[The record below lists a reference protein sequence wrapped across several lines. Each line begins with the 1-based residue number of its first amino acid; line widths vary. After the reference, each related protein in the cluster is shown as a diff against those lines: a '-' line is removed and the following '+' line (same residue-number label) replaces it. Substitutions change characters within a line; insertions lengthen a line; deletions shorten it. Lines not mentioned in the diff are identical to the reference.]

1 MSAMMI
7 RAQFMMTSQFGSG
20 NKNPPWARQATDF
33 MAASGMAGQSQ
44 VSSGLVQQPGLASNP
59 TLYSYNSQAALQ
71 QQQYAAQQQ
80 LTLQNQAAGLS
91 QPGLAMPTTLGGG
104 TTQAPTIS
112 YPSARPTQTPSAA
125 GVGASQKQRV
135 FTGTVTKLHENFGFI
150 DEDVFFQ
157 TNCVKGVTPKVGD
170 RVFVEA
176 SYNAAMPF
184 KWNATRVQVLSGSQ
198 PMTPQNTGLGANAA
212 AAMSQQQQLN
222 AMQQAAKMI
231 GQGAMGGAGGGAAGL
246 LGGVN
251 PLQLAATVSAIS
263 NASNLMGSLANRSG
277 LGNRGRGMMRGSR
290 VGRSNFS
297 NESRFSEDRESVRE
311 RERERDRRE
320 KRDSRRRSRS
330 SSPASRTRTSR
341 SPKRRSRPPP
351 RYVVQ
356 APRFVLTTRDA
367 SVMTLRSK
375 YTNMYVPSDFF
386 SAGSPWID
394 NLPMNR
400 SFVLGQQCKFHIMHK
415 EVGPL
420 TPITAVLDP
429 PDADHKFCAKV
440 MLLTSPNLGELY
452 SKTCGL
458 AQDDP
463 ESQESFQ
470 HPTRL
475 LQFLVGT
482 RGKNEPMAIGGPW
495 SPSLDGPDPED
506 NPQVLIKTAI
516 RCTKAL
522 TGIDLSKCTQ
532 WYRFAEIR
540 YLRAES
546 RDKPARV
553 ETVVLFLP
561 DVWRCA
567 PSRLDWMTLQKS
579 YALKLQKKLNPDA
592 VESEEPQEG
601 AEPKKEP
608 THFSQLDPKTLK
620 LQELRDELDSRTLSS
635 KGLKSQL
642 IARLTK
648 ALLVEEEADFAAKA
662 QKEKE
667 EEEKKAKEEE
677 EEKEKEKK
685 DSAQKKEEEEQERKK
700 KKERQ
705 LLEKRY
711 ALPESPAIVVHP
723 SPTAKSGK
731 FDCSIMTLSVL
742 LDYRPEDNKEH
753 SFEVSL
759 FAELFNEMLMRDF
772 GFTIYKALAAAPP
785 KVEDEKKKKDS
796 KEKDAKDKDK
806 KSEEPPAKKKK
817 SDDNKKDDEDGDGDQ
832 EMEDEEEDKVDSG
845 KEDDEKDKKD
855 GKRDKV
861 KLETVD
867 PALLLACVYYDQ
879 NHCGYVLE
887 RDLEDIIF
895 SLGLDLSR
903 AQVRKLVQKVLI
915 RESFYYR
922 KLCDQPM
929 VKEGETAPDNNLLP
943 IDPDVL
949 AKGNLEY
956 RVPTPSGVGATASP
970 RGGKSGSGGGKETEF
985 VTFRG
990 SVVDLESLM
999 EKLEGS
1005 DQSRALLEGKLV
1017 DMTSE
1022 MGTVKASL
1030 SSQEAAVK
1038 SVKQEL
1044 TSTQARLQVEI
1055 TQRTTMEA
1063 QRLQWEAAVREAKV
1077 ALTQAT
1083 SVLATVLPDKVKK
1096 EEASTTAEQEK
1107 AGKKNGEDSGEKNVK
1122 EEASKKE
1129 KS

>member
-1 MSAMMI
+1 MASP
-7 RAQFMMTSQFGSG
+7 FGSG

-44 VSSGLVQQPGLASNP
+44 VSSGLVQQPGLANNP

-71 QQQYAAQQQ
+71 QQQFAAQQQ
-80 LTLQNQAAGLS
+80 MTLQNQAAGLS
-91 QPGLAMPTTLGGG
+91 QPGLAIPTTLGVGN
-104 TTQAPTIS
+104 TQAPPVT
-112 YPSARPTQTPSAA
+112 YPSARPNQAPVG

-135 FTGTVTKLHENFGFI
+135 FTGNVTKLHENFGFI

-198 PMTPQNTGLGANAA
+198 QPMGPQNTGMGSNAA
-212 AAMSQQQQLN
+212 AAAAMNQQQLN
-222 AMQQAAKMI
+222 AMQQAAKMMN
-231 GQGAMGGAGGGAAGL
+231 QGGMGGGGGGAGGL

-251 PLQLAATVSAIS
+251 PLQLAATVNAIS
-263 NASNLMGSLANRSG
+263 NASNLMGTLANRTSMA
-277 LGNRGRGMMRGSR
+277 NRGRGGIIRGSR

-297 NESRFSEDRESVRE
+297 NETRFTEERENVRE
-311 RERERDRRE
+311 RERERERERRE
-320 KRDSRRRSRS
+320 KRESRRRSRS
-330 SSPASRTRTSR
+330 SSPASRPRTSR
-341 SPKRRSRPPP
+341 SPKRRSRPAP
-351 RYVVQ
+351 RYIVQ
-356 APRFVLTTRDA
+356 VPRFVLTARDS

-375 YTNMYVPSDFF
+375 YSNMYVPSDFF
-386 SAGSPWID
+386 STSSPWVD

-400 SFVLGQQCKFHIMHK
+400 PFVLGQQCKFHIMHK
-415 EVGPL
+415 DVGPL
-420 TPITAVLDP
+420 TPITEVLDP

-440 MLLTSPNLGELY
+440 MLLTSPTLIEFY
-452 SKTCGL
+452 TKTSSM
-458 AQDDP
+458 AQDEPDQ
-463 ESQESFQ
+463 QESFQ

-495 SPSLDGPDPED
+495 SPSLDGADPED

-567 PSRLDWMTLQKS
+567 PSRLDWMTQQKA

-592 VESEEPQEG
+592 VEPEEPQALIPSQLFLQEG

-608 THFSQLDPKTLK
+608 THFSMLDPKSLK
-620 LQELRDELDSRTLSS
+620 LQELRDELDSRSLSS

-648 ALLVEEEADFAAKA
+648 ALLVEEEADSVKA

-667 EEEKKAKEEE
+667 EAEKKAKEEE

-711 ALPESPAIVVHP
+711 ALPESPAIIVHP

-772 GFTIYKALAAAPP
+772 GFTIYKALAAAPLR
-785 KVEDEKKKKDS
+785 VEEEKKKKDS
-796 KEKDAKDKDK
+796 KDKESKDKDK
-806 KSEEPPAKKKK
+806 KSDEPPAKKKK
-817 SDDNKKDDEDGDGDQ
+817 TDDAKKDDEDGDGDQ
-832 EMEDEEEDKVDSG
+832 EMEDE
-845 KEDDEKDKKD
+845 DEKDAESVKEEEEKEKKES
-855 GKRDKV
+855 KREKV
-861 KLETVD
+861 KYETVD

-879 NHCGYVLE
+879 NHCGYLLE
-887 RDLEDIIF
+887 RDLEDIVF

-903 AQVRKLVQKVLI
+903 AQVRKLVQKVLA
-915 RESFYYR
+915 RESFHYR
-922 KLCDQPM
+922 RVCDQPL
-929 VKEGETAPDNNLLP
+929 VKEGETAPDRGLLP
-943 IDPDVL
+943 VDLDAL
-949 AKGNLEY
+949 AKGNVEHRTL
-956 RVPTPSGVGATASP
+956 PPSMVSASP
-970 RGGKSGSGGGKETEF
+970 RGGKTTSSKDKEF

-1005 DQSRALLEGKLV
+1005 DQSCALLETKLV
-1017 DMTSE
+1017 DMTAE
-1022 MGTVKASL
+1022 LGTTKASL
-1030 SSQEAAVK
+1030 ASQEVVVK

-1044 TSTQARLQVEI
+1044 SSVQARLQEEI
-1055 TQRTTMEA
+1055 TQRGTMET
-1063 QRLQWEAAVREAKV
+1063 QRQQWEAAVAEAKV

-1083 SVLATVLPDKVKK
+1083 SALTNVLPDVKPATK
-1096 EEASTTAEQEK
+1096 EGDKDQEP
-1107 AGKKNGEDSGEKNVK
+1107 EKNVEGNSPSAEKVK
-1122 EEASKKE
+1122 EEAIKKE